1 MTRRP
6 VRGLAPIQA
15 TPPKPRPPGP
25 ATILGPD
32 GRTWYRDEVE
42 HLYYDEHRREVFSQS
57 ALRDQVD
64 RAHERLQAAIAKPDP
79 DPILVQIAAAPSR
92 DVLIAVWAIH
102 QAAWT
107 DVHTVHARGRRAVLE
122 LPPKEY

>member
-15 TPPKPRPPGP
+15 VPPKPRPPGP

-57 ALRDQVD
+57 ALRDQID
-64 RAHERLQAAIAKPDP
+64 RAHERLQAAIAKPDA
-79 DPILVQIAAAPSR
+79 DPVLVRIANAGSR
-92 DVLIAVWAIH
+92 SALRAVWARY
-102 QAAWT
+102 ADVWSN
-107 DVHTVHARGRRAVLE
+107 VHTVHARGRRAVLE